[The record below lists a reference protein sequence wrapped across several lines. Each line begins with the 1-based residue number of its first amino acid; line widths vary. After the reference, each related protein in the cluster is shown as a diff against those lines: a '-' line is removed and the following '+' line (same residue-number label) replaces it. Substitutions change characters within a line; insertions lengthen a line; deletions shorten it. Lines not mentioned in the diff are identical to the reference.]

1 MRCRIERS
9 LVKWIPGLEE
19 KPRHVQWRQERSY
32 VAGEGSIVVSRW
44 PHGKRAESL
53 D

>member
-1 MRCRIERS
+1 MQYRIERS
-9 LVKWIPGLEE
+9 LSEVDPGLEE
-19 KPRHVQWRQERSY
+19 KPRHVQWHQERSY
-32 VAGEGSIVVSRW
+32 VAGEGSIVINRR